1 MLHLVGKLNFF
12 EFQEGCLPII
22 ELNLDQVHA
31 YPINFQSYFSRK
43 QSFVRKN
50 FIPYFLFGITTF
62 PLVSP
67 VTWHPIYI
75 YTYSRNNV
83 KLLRE
88 THVTRLVGN
97 NAGKS
102 DDVVP
107 VSGRAARVHACACRG
122 SEVAEALLFPSP
134 SNVVTLVSFALIP
147 ALYGRR

>member
-1 MLHLVGKLNFF
+1 MSLDRLRACKLARGAREAISRGLCASVHGMPRHIALV
-12 EFQEGCLPII
+12 CVYIC
-22 ELNLDQVHA
+22 
-31 YPINFQSYFSRK
+31 
-43 QSFVRKN
+43 
-50 FIPYFLFGITTF
+50 
-62 PLVSP
+62 
-67 VTWHPIYI
+67 I
-75 YTYSRNNV
+75 YTYMYFRNNV

-107 VSGRAARVHACACRG
+107 VSGGAARVHACACRG
-122 SEVAEALLFPSP
+122 SEVAELFHSPP